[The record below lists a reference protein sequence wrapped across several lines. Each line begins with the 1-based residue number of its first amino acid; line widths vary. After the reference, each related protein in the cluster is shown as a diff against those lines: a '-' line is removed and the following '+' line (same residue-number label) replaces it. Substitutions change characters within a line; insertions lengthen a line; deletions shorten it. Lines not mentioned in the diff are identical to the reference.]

1 VSLCRSC
8 TKDVGAEEQ
17 VTQYVKVGAC
27 TASVM
32 VCVWCFSGRRK
43 SEEPTAALAPEVK

>member
-1 VSLCRSC
+1 MSLCRSC
-8 TKDVGAEEQ
+8 TRGIGPDEQ
-17 VTQYVKVGAC
+17 VIQYVKVGAC

-43 SEEPTAALAPEVK
+43 SQPIAPAEEEKP